1 MIRGIKF
8 VTVPVRDQEKALKF
22 YTEKLGFQI
31 RTDQAFGNQRW
42 IELGIP
48 GAETE
53 LVLFTSPGHEVL
65 IGQFQ
70 PLVFWT
76 NDVPQSYKEMSAK
89 GIEFLSPPKTEE
101 WGTSAMFRDVDGNQ
115 FLLSS
120 K

>member
-1 MIRGIKF
+1 MIKGIKF

-31 RTDQAFGNQRW
+31 LTDQPMGSQRW

-48 GAETE
+48 GADTE
-53 LVLFTSPGHEVL
+53 LVLFTSPGHEAL

-70 PLVFWT
+70 PLVFWSD
-76 NDVPQSYKEMSAK
+76 NVQKSFKELSAK
-89 GIEFLSPPKTEE
+89 GVEFLGAPKTAE
-101 WGTSAMFRDVDGNQ
+101 WGTSVMFKDPDGNQ

>member
-22 YTEKLGFQI
+22 YIEKLGFQI
-31 RTDQAFGNQRW
+31 RTDQPFGSQRW

-65 IGQFQ
+65 IGLFQ

-76 NDVPQSYKEMSAK
+76 NDVPKSYRELSAK
-89 GIEFLSPPKTEE
+89 GVEFLGPPKTEH

-115 FLLSS
+115 FLLAS

>member
-8 VTVPVRDQEKALKF
+8 VSVPVRDQEKALKF
-22 YTEKLGFQI
+22 YTEKLGLQI
-31 RTDQAFGNQRW
+31 RTDQPLGNQRW
-42 IELGIP
+42 IELAIP

-53 LVLFTSPGHEVL
+53 LVLFTSPGYEVL

-70 PLVFWT
+70 PVVFWT
-76 NDVPQSYKEMSAK
+76 DDVPKSYKELSAK
-89 GIEFLSPPKTEE
+89 GVEFLAAPKTEE
-101 WGTSAMFRDVDGNQ
+101 WGTSAMFRDVDGNR

>member
-8 VTVPVRDQEKALKF
+8 VTVPVRDQERALKF

-31 RTDQAFGNQRW
+31 RTDQPLGNQRW

-53 LVLFTSPGHEVL
+53 LVLFTSPGHEAL

-70 PLVFWT
+70 PLVFWS
-76 NDVPQSYKEMSAK
+76 NDVPKSYKEMSAK
-89 GIEFLSPPKTEE
+89 GIEFLGQPKTEE